1 MLILKTNGLSEVS
14 HLSYTL
20 QQVDQTVA
28 FNVK

>member
-14 HLSYTL
+14 QLPYTL
-20 QQVDQTVA
+20 QQVDLTVG